1 MANNFSGKII
11 RREYFRDGR
20 DYKKP
25 PNTPSNPM
33 GVEYSGVDAAGPT

>member
-25 PNTPSNPM
+25 PNIPSNPV
-33 GVEYSGVDAAGPT
+33 GVNGIFRGGCL